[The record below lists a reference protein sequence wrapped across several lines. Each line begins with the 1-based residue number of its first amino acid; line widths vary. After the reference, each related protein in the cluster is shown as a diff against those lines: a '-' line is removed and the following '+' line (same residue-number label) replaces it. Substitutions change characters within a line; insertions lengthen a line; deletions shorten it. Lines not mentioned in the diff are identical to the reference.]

1 MAGCINAQIETP
13 AAPRLASETW
23 DTTSN
28 NRRQSKIITE
38 VAVNRFH
45 FILRAQAASL
55 SDASRMCLLA
65 GRVLIAL
72 IAVLL
77 PLMLWTEHL
86 TTWDRF
92 CQGGE
97 DCEMSLLALFAFL
110 CLVIL
115 LSHRCAQS
123 AILRLVLQRSLSF
136 AARNLHGASA
146 TAACNFFS
154 PAFLSRAIDPASGLL
169 SPPLRI

>member
-1 MAGCINAQIETP
+1 MGFH
-13 AAPRLASETW
+13 
-23 DTTSN
+23 SN
-28 NRRQSKIITE
+28 NRYRSKIITE
-38 VAVNRFH
+38 GAVNRFH
-45 FILRAQAASL
+45 LILRAQAASF
-55 SDASRMCLLA
+55 SDASRMCVLA

-72 IAVLL
+72 IAILL

-92 CQGGE
+92 CQGGQ

-123 AILRLVLQRSLSF
+123 AALRLVLQRSLSF
-136 AARNLHGASA
+136 AARNLHDASA
-146 TAACNFFS
+146 STVCNFFS